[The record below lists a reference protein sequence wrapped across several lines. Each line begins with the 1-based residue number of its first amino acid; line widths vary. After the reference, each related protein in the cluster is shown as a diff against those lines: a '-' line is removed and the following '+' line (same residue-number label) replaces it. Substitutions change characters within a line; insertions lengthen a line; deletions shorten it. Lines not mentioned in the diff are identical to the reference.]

1 MSQEQTIEKL
11 WSELTSIEN
20 IDDRIIA
27 IHNDTISKSPNYQV
41 IAEENPQRLF
51 ELLGGDDAEIN
62 TNNWAFEYTYEDYI
76 QEYDIEY
83 DSAEASEW
91 DLEEK
96 SIEHAHDTGYWYVTG
111 TCVIEGPNNIELKF
125 EFEYCEGYLGGISG
139 TPYNLSEHG
148 THGIL
153 F

>member
-1 MSQEQTIEKL
+1 MLQEQKNDKL
-11 WSELTSIEN
+11 WLELTSIES
-20 IDDRIIA
+20 IDERIIA
-27 IHNDTISKSPNYQV
+27 IHKDTKSTSPKFQ
-41 IAEENPQRLF
+41 ILAEENPQLLF
-51 ELLGGDDAEIN
+51 ELLGGDNFEIN
-62 TNNWAFEYTYEDYI
+62 TNNWAFEYTYENYI

-83 DSAEASEW
+83 DSAESSEW

-111 TCVIEGPNNIELKF
+111 TCVIEGPNNIELEF
-125 EFEYCEGYLGGISG
+125 EFEYCEGYLDGILG

-148 THGIL
+148 THGIH